1 MSKKQKRILHVRL
14 EGEVVEGKAGLGF
27 FGRPQRD
34 ELQRLIRTVRKA
46 GEDRK
51 IGGLLLRL
59 AEPELG
65 WSKAASLAR
74 AIGDFRR
81 SGKPT
86 VAFLEGAGNI
96 DFALAC
102 ACETLVM
109 PPSATLHLYGLQA
122 EAIFVRDLLGWA
134 GVEAELEAVGE
145 YKSAGEMFRRRE
157 MSVAHREELTELL
170 NDLSDQM
177 IDATSKGR
185 SLEPTKIVKLL
196 DNGPYLAEEAMDAG
210 LIDRVA
216 PEDECESLL
225 VEALGTEIALVPHG
239 RYRVGEGWFRRAL
252 TYRRSRIA
260 VLNAVGII
268 NSGEARRSQSPR
280 PVVGARSFGALL
292 KRVRE
297 SRRVKAVVIR
307 VESPGGA
314 ALASELIRREIDLT
328 RKTKPVV
335 VSMGDVAASGGYY
348 IASAA
353 DAILAEASTLTGSIG
368 IVGGK
373 VVVRKLLDKLGIHR
387 ETVSVSARS
396 TFLTPFHSFSLEERR
411 RLRRHL
417 LFFYEKLFVPRVAA
431 GRKLTHDEVDKVGRG
446 RVWTGRMANE
456 RGLVDGIG
464 DLDAAVALAR
474 KKAGIPPSKKTRTVT
489 YAKRSRF
496 RHLLFDMP
504 WNKAGFVPTER
515 HLSLLSGLGMPQA
528 GSMLD
533 WLELVAQEDVVLMM
547 PRLLKIK

>member
-1 MSKKQKRILHVRL
+1 MSKKHKRILHVRL
-14 EGEVVEGKAGLGF
+14 EGEIVEGKAGLGF

-34 ELQRLIRTVRKA
+34 ELQRLIRVVRKA

-59 AEPELG
+59 AGPELG

-81 SGKPT
+81 SGKAT
-86 VAFLEGAGNI
+86 IAFLESAGNI
-96 DFALAC
+96 DFSLAC
-102 ACETLVM
+102 ACEILVM

-122 EAIFVRDLLGWA
+122 EAVFVKDFLGWA

-145 YKSAGEMFRRRE
+145 YKSAGEMFVRRE
-157 MSVAHREELTELL
+157 ISTAHREELSELL

-177 IDATSKGR
+177 IDAISKGR
-185 SLEPTKIVKLL
+185 SLDRATVAKLF
-196 DNGPYLAEEAMDAG
+196 DKGPYLAEEAVDTG
-210 LIDRVA
+210 LIDHVA
-216 PEDECESLL
+216 PEDRCEALL
-225 VEALGTEIALVPHG
+225 EETLGTETILVPHG

-252 TYRRSRIA
+252 TYRRPRIA
-260 VLNAVGII
+260 VLNAVGLI

-280 PVVGARSFGALL
+280 PVVGAQSFGALL
-292 KRVRE
+292 KRARE

-307 VESPGGA
+307 VESPGGT
-314 ALASELIRREIDLT
+314 ALASELIWREIELT
-328 RKTKPVV
+328 REMKPVV

-368 IVGGK
+368 VVGGK
-373 VVVRKLLDKLGIHR
+373 VVLRKLLDKLGIHR

-396 TFLTPFHSFSLEERR
+396 TFLTPFDSFSSEERQ

-431 GRKLTHDEVDKVGRG
+431 GRKLTHDEVEQGGSRQGVDGPDGQRAGPRRWNRGPGCGRG
-446 RVWTGRMANE
+446 ARARESRNPNGQENEDRVLCQTFSLPSSTVRH
-456 RGLVDGIG
+456 
-464 DLDAAVALAR
+464 AL
-474 KKAGIPPSKKTRTVT
+474 
-489 YAKRSRF
+489 
-496 RHLLFDMP
+496 
-504 WNKAGFVPTER
+504 E
-515 HLSLLSGLGMPQA
+515 
-528 GSMLD
+528 
-533 WLELVAQEDVVLMM
+533 
-547 PRLLKIK
+547 